1 MDSNLLNK
9 LERQLHFL
17 AEIDKAKQVVRNT
30 LLLDKSRQENDA
42 EHSWHMAV
50 AAFVL
55 WEYANFEDM
64 DMVRV
69 FKMILLHDIVEIDAG
84 DVFAYSIV
92 DPELRAKEER
102 KAAER
107 IFGLLPE
114 DQRKLFYDLWIEY
127 DERKTNESKF
137 ANALDRFMPIY
148 HNYRTDGTQWKRFN
162 VTKEQVLI
170 KNRHVQEGS
179 KILWEYIEKIVE
191 ESVEQG
197 YLKNS

>member
-137 ANALDRFMPIY
+137 ANALDRCLHI
-148 HNYRTDGTQWKRFN
+148 NN
-162 VTKEQVLI
+162 VKLVLHDLLLSS
-170 KNRHVQEGS
+170 RG
-179 KILWEYIEKIVE
+179 ILLDFLSIIL
-191 ESVEQG
+191 SG
-197 YLKNS
+197 

>member
-69 FKMILLHDIVEIDAG
+69 FKMILLHDIVEIDA
-84 DVFAYSIV
+84 
-92 DPELRAKEER
+92 
-102 KAAER
+102 
-107 IFGLLPE
+107 
-114 DQRKLFYDLWIEY
+114 
-127 DERKTNESKF
+127 
-137 ANALDRFMPIY
+137 
-148 HNYRTDGTQWKRFN
+148 
-162 VTKEQVLI
+162 
-170 KNRHVQEGS
+170 
-179 KILWEYIEKIVE
+179 
-191 ESVEQG
+191 
-197 YLKNS
+197 